1 MRMYGGIRWLVDGG
15 ARVIRNGLDRPNGVH
30 LGEERGARVLNNPTA
45 VNSIAAPSV
54 REQMARQAA
63 QAIAV
68 ALEMRDPYTADHNRR
83 TAKLAH
89 AIACQMHLGPDAVE
103 GITLAASLHDV
114 GKLKIPGDI
123 LAKPGRLTLPEVAL
137 MQEHCEAGYDI
148 LKLIDFPWPVAEM
161 VFQHHE
167 RLDGSGYPRGL
178 DGHAISTGARIIA
191 VADIFQAMTTH
202 RPYRAA
208 LSLETA
214 IDELERGKRHL
225 YDASVVDACV
235 ILLNRSRAD
244 PAGAAATEDPPDPL
258 PRLTLQQTAVM
269 QLLAQGRSV
278 KEIARNLHVS
288 IGTVKTHL
296 SHAYAALGAHNRVEA
311 VVRAGLIRF

>member
-1 MRMYGGIRWLVDGG
+1 MAETLGSSME
-15 ARVIRNGLDRPNGVH
+15 ARSAMRNGLDRPNGAD
-30 LGEERGARVLNNPTA
+30 LGKAPGAGHPTA
-45 VNSIAAPSV
+45 SSA

-83 TAKLAH
+83 TAELAR

-114 GKLKIPGDI
+114 GKLRIPGDI
-123 LAKPGRLTLPEVAL
+123 LSKPGRLTLPEVAL
-137 MQEHCEAGYDI
+137 MQEHCEAGYRI
-148 LKLIDFPWPVAEM
+148 LKPIDFPWPIAEM

-178 DGHAISTGARIIA
+178 SEDAISTGARIIA
-191 VADIFQAMTTH
+191 VADILQAMTTH

-208 LSLETA
+208 LSLDAA
-214 IDELERGKRHL
+214 IDELQRGKRRL

-235 ILLNRSRAD
+235 VLMNPGHAD
-244 PAGAAATEDPPDPL
+244 PTRAAGSEDPRDPL

-278 KEIARNLHVS
+278 KEIARNLHLG
-288 IGTVKTHL
+288 IGTVKSHL
-296 SHAYAALGAHNRVEA
+296 SHAYAVLGAHNRVEA
-311 VVRAGLIRF
+311 VMRAGLIRL

>member
-1 MRMYGGIRWLVDGG
+1 MYGRTIGSSMEVRLVM
-15 ARVIRNGLDRPNGVH
+15 RNELDRPNDAH
-30 LGEERGARVLNNPTA
+30 LGEERGARVLDNPTA
-45 VNSIAAPSV
+45 ANSIAAPST

-68 ALEMRDPYTADHNRR
+68 ALEMRDPYTADHHRR

-89 AIACQMHLGPDAVE
+89 AIACQMHLGPDAVA

-114 GKLKIPGDI
+114 GKLKVPGDI

-137 MQEHCEAGYDI
+137 MQEHCAAGYDI
-148 LKLIDFPWPVAEM
+148 LKPIDFPWPVAEM

-178 DGHAISTGARIIA
+178 NEHVISTGARIIA
-191 VADIFQAMTTH
+191 VADIVQAMTTH

-214 IDELERGKRHL
+214 IDELERGKRRL

-235 ILLNRSRAD
+235 SLMKRSHADPVRAD
-244 PAGAAATEDPPDPL
+244 GTEDTPDPL
-258 PRLTLQQTAVM
+258 LRLTLQQTAVM

-278 KEIARNLHVS
+278 KEIARNLHLG

-296 SHAYAALGAHNRVEA
+296 SHVYAVLGVHNRVEA

>member
-1 MRMYGGIRWLVDGG
+1 VM
-15 ARVIRNGLDRPNGVH
+15 RNGHDGPNVAHRGGEQGTLVLGTPRP
-30 LGEERGARVLNNPTA
+30 AIPTA
-45 VNSIAAPSV
+45 PPA

-63 QAIAV
+63 QALAV
-68 ALEMRDPYTADHNRR
+68 ALEMRDPYTADHHRH
-83 TAKLAH
+83 TADLAR

-123 LAKPGRLTLPEVAL
+123 LAKPGRLTLPEIAL
-137 MQEHCEAGYDI
+137 MQEHCAAGYDI
-148 LKLIDFPWPVAEM
+148 LKPIDFPWPVAEM

-178 DGHAISTGARIIA
+178 AEHAISTGARIIA
-191 VADIFQAMTTH
+191 VADIVKAMTTH

-208 LSLETA
+208 LSLDCA
-214 IDELERGKRHL
+214 IDELERGKRRL
-225 YDASVVDACV
+225 YDAAVVEVCV
-235 ILLNRSRAD
+235 SLLRHGLAD
-244 PAGAAATEDPPDPL
+244 PACTAGTEDSAGPPQ
-258 PRLTLQQTAVM
+258 RLTLQQTAVM

-278 KEIARNLHVS
+278 KEIARNLHLG

-296 SHAYAALGAHNRVEA
+296 SHAYAVLGVHNRVEA
-311 VVRAGLIRF
+311 VVRAGLIRL